1 MIAALL
7 SLMSPRT
14 WAIAGASALLVFG
27 GVQTLRLNHAKHDL
41 AQARADLIDPVSK
54 RSWQREAVDARSGL
68 AACKSAVQAQNDAVD
83 ALKAKSD
90 ANIAKADKAASDA
103 RAVAAS
109 ARTEAARIMEMK
121 PAGATSCE
129 RAESLRVSYLESLK

>member
-27 GVQTLRLNHAKHDL
+27 GVQSLRLSHAKHDL
-41 AQARADLIDPVSK
+41 TAARAALIDPVSK

-68 AACKSAVQAQNDAVD
+68 AACKSAVDAQNKAVD

-90 ANIAKADKAASDA
+90 TAIAQADKAAADA

-109 ARTEAARIMEMK
+109 ARQEAARIMAMK
-121 PAGATSCE
+121 PTGATACE
-129 RAESLRVSYLESLK
+129 RADSVWRAYKETLK